1 MRRALKDGVESLTV
15 NEPFV
20 VEIVD
25 GLYKWD
31 EGWNRLIALMKL
43 YEQGKISEIKGK
55 SWVAHP
61 A

>member
-1 MRRALKDGVESLTV
+1 MNLQENIYRLKD
-15 NEPFV
+15 EPFV

-25 GLYKWD
+25 GLYRWD

-43 YEQGKISEIKGK
+43 YEQGKIPEIKGK

-61 A
+61 E